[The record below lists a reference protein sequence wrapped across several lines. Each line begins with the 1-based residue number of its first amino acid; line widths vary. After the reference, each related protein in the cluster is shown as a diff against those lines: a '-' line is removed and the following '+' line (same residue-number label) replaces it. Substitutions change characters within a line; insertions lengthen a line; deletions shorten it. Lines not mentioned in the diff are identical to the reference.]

1 MIEFEY
7 VKDIMIK
14 NKFAIIAFLFA
25 LVSIVGSGIYIYQNN
40 KNKTLSSET
49 ENIEVKATP
58 QKEETKTEIS
68 SIKVDIKGAVKKQ
81 GVYELKLG
89 STVMDAITSAGGLT
103 SKASTKNIN
112 LSRKLSDEMVI
123 YVFTKDELKKRET
136 SNEVVCE
143 IPKCEC
149 ETIEITE
156 CPSVNTNNNSS
167 SSSSSN
173 TNKTDKVEDN
183 TLSKNKVSLNKGTIA
198 ELTTLDGIGEAKAL
212 AIIEYREKNGP
223 FKNLEDIMNVSGIG
237 EKAYEKI
244 KDKIEL

>member
-7 VKDIMIK
+7 VKDIIIK

-25 LVSIVGSGIYIYQNN
+25 LFSIVGSGIYIYQNN
-40 KNKTLSSET
+40 KSNSLSSET
-49 ENIEVKATP
+49 ENIEVKSTP
-58 QKEETKTEIS
+58 QKEETKTEVS

-112 LSRKLSDEMVI
+112 LSKKLSDEMVI

-136 SNEVVCE
+136 SNEVVSE

-167 SSSSSN
+167 SN
-173 TNKTDKVEDN
+173 TNQTDKVEDN
-183 TLSKNKVSLNKGTIA
+183 TFSKNKVSINKGTIA

-223 FKNLEDIMNVSGIG
+223 FKKLEDIMNVSGIG
-237 EKAYEKI
+237 EKAYENI